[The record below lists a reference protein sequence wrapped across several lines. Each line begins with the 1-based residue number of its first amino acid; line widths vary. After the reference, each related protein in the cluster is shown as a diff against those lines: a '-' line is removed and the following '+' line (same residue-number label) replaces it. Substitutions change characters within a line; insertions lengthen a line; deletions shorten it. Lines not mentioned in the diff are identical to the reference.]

1 MGMMMTIDRK
11 EPGFG
16 FGSFLLGSGS
26 LSHSLM
32 RTPRIPREVIG
43 METRLQRGSKRN
55 VQMNKHFTVTKLYY
69 ILYYTI
75 LTAFLVRP
83 LQEGHGCITS
93 NNNNNNK

>member
-1 MGMMMTIDRK
+1 MTIDRK

-75 LTAFLVRP
+75 YYTHSISSAPITGRP
-83 LQEGHGCITS
+83 WVHY
-93 NNNNNNK
+93 K